1 MSKPN
6 PKRTAK
12 SSSRKPRDA
21 EKDESSDRNARSA
34 ATTATATATTSK
46 AADDDTKDDTNS
58 DSKKDASNTEDT
70 PAPKPPSAG
79 ATIRDACQK
88 LLNLTMKQEWTSID
102 PVLKQLEKIV
112 ANSGGE
118 LKPLVA
124 VLDPVS
130 MKNEKEKRICVFTL
144 CSVTFCSVLLR

>member
-12 SSSRKPRDA
+12 SSSRRPRDP

-34 ATTATATATTSK
+34 ATTAAATTK
-46 AADDDTKDDTNS
+46 TADDETKDDTNP
-58 DSKKDASNTEDT
+58 DNKKDASNTEDT

-124 VLDPVS
+124 ILDPVS
-130 MKNEKEKRICVFTL
+130 MKNE
-144 CSVTFCSVLLR
+144 